1 MTSIDTSAPGAS
13 QRRRLSFGTHLV
25 VLAAACTFP
34 LIVVTVMAFLQ
45 FDKLNRSLTRET
57 MLIATEA
64 TAALVDNFLDASISD
79 LGALQEQFPDDE
91 TNLRGLY
98 TRGKFVADQEE
109 GAIVLARPDGSVAFD
124 TRVQLGGQLPP
135 YDDPDGL
142 AQSVTSANA
151 TVSHLFHSGVDHRPM
166 IAVYLPATTASGSR
180 YVLCFVLPASAFAK
194 LLAREHFPG
203 RWSVGINDGQRTVI
217 AGPNGNFMGDV
228 GKKLPQT
235 ARTLLPTENEAFFP
249 VEMIGGNS
257 VLLEDVRSRLAS
269 WEIVIGIDQTYAGKP
284 LRRTIRTFLPIGAS
298 LFLIGMLSAL
308 LIGRRMARS
317 MNALRRAA
325 ADLTNLTPVPVIDS
339 SVRELADTS
348 EALRKTADRL
358 IEDDRRL
365 RLAQEHL
372 ARAQSIASMGST
384 EYEFQSGKTAW
395 SQELYAILGR
405 KQGEISPSIESLLGC
420 IHPDDRERATGAIAE
435 LRAGNEPPGTD
446 VRIIRPDGEIR
457 VVHIVRQLLR
467 EEKAGS
473 SDEIVTTPKG
483 YVATFQDVT
492 ERVRAEEE
500 LRIAKDNADAANRA
514 KSEFLAN
521 MSHEIRTPMNG
532 ILGMNELLMGT
543 PLNAEQTSFVT
554 AARES
559 GEALLA
565 VVNDI
570 LDVSKLEA
578 GKVDVECIDFDLGNL
593 VESTLGIVSVKARS
607 KGIDLGCFVDPDAR
621 RAFQGDPTRIRQI
634 LLNLLGNA
642 IKFTEKGGVSL
653 QVTMHVRE
661 DARADCVEVRFEVTD
676 TGIGMPETVRMR
688 LFEKFSQADSSVT
701 RRFGGT
707 GLGLAISK
715 QLTILMGGEIG
726 VTSQAGVGSTF
737 WVDLPLKKS
746 SAQIIDAKSLPEQ
759 LKDLRALIV
768 DDVEMNRTVIGR
780 QLTSLGM
787 LVSLADDGFSAMAEM
802 ERAWH
807 KGSPFDIVFLDQMM
821 PGLSGTGVARRIR
834 SNKLLAETK
843 LILVSSAGSSGVD
856 RSAMQDLD
864 AVLEKPLRQHDLV
877 DCLERIFSAPAPE
890 RGTAQLSSS
899 EPAEPAIEGAKPKP
913 MAQSLRIL
921 VAEDNKINQQFV
933 RTLLTRAGHVVEIVE
948 NGHQAVDAVRVKD
961 YDVILM
967 DVQMPQL
974 DGIAATHQIR
984 ALEPPK
990 CKVPIIALTAHA
1002 LAGAREQ
1009 YLAEGMDDYVSKP
1022 IRAGTLLTKLAELA
1036 ELKRSPEPERSIV
1049 PSEPAGVEPS
1059 LDADVLASLDGAL
1072 GRDTVWHLLD
1082 MYLESSEERMKS
1094 IQQSIA
1100 ANDLKAVARE
1110 AHIVCGAAGN
1120 LGIARLSEIARRLEA
1135 ACKETKSVDARRLAG
1150 ELGEAG
1156 VFAADAIRN
1165 WMATH
1170 ARQDSAA
1177 EPERVSP

>member
-13 QRRRLSFGTHLV
+13 QRRRLSFGTHLM
-25 VLAAACTFP
+25 VLAAACTLP
-34 LIVVTVMAFLQ
+34 LIAVAILAFVK
-45 FDKLNRSLTRET
+45 FNELNRSLTRDT

-64 TAALVDNFLDASISD
+64 TTALVDNYLDASVAD
-79 LGALQEQFPDDE
+79 LEALQEQFKADE
-91 TNLRGLY
+91 NNLAKLY
-98 TRGKFVADQEE
+98 TRGKFVADEEE
-109 GAIVLARPDGSVAFD
+109 GAIIFARQDGSVIFD
-124 TRVQLGGQLPP
+124 TRIEFGTPPPP
-135 YDDPDGL
+135 YDDVNGIVRSIASTKP
-142 AQSVTSANA
+142 
-151 TVSHLFHSGVDHRPM
+151 TVSDLFYLAADHRPVV
-166 IAVYLPATTASGSR
+166 AVYLPTTTASGSR
-180 YVLCFVLPASAFAK
+180 YVLCFVLPASAFAE
-194 LLAREHFPG
+194 LLALEHLPDKW
-203 RWSVGINDGQRTVI
+203 RVGITDQQRTVV
-217 AGPNGNFMGDV
+217 AGPDGNFTRDV
-228 GKKLPQT
+228 GKKIPPA
-235 ARTLLPTENEAFFP
+235 ARTLLPTEHEAFFP
-249 VEMIGGNS
+249 VEMIGGYR
-257 VLLEDVRSRLAS
+257 VLLEDVRSRVAG
-269 WEIVIGIDQTYAGKP
+269 WEIVIGIDEAYATKP

-308 LIGRRMARS
+308 MIGRRMARS
-317 MNALRRAA
+317 MIALRRAA

-339 SVRELADTS
+339 SVRELAETS

-358 IEDDRRL
+358 IQDDRQL
-365 RLAQEHL
+365 RRAEEHL

-384 EYEFQSGKTAW
+384 EYEFQSGKTGW
-395 SQELYAILGR
+395 SEEIYAILGQN
-405 KQGEISPSIESLLGC
+405 QGEISPSIESLLGC
-420 IHPDDRERATGAIAE
+420 IHPDDRERVAGAIAE
-435 LRAGNEPPGTD
+435 LRAGREPPGTD
-446 VRIIRPDGEIR
+446 VRIVRPDGEIR

-467 EEKAGS
+467 EDKAGS
-473 SDEIVTTPKG
+473 GDEVVNTPRG
-483 YVATFQDVT
+483 YVETYQDVT

-543 PLNAEQTSFVT
+543 PLDAEQTSFVT

-607 KGIDLGCFVDPDAR
+607 KGIDLGCFVDPAAR
-621 RAFQGDPTRIRQI
+621 RAFQGDPTRIRQV
-634 LLNLLGNA
+634 LLNLVGNA

-653 QVTMHVRE
+653 QVTMHARE
-661 DARADCVEVRFEVTD
+661 DAKADCVEVRFEVTD
-676 TGIGMPETVRMR
+676 TGIGMPEAVRSRM
-688 LFEKFSQADSSVT
+688 FEKFSQADSSVT

-726 VTSQAGVGSTF
+726 VTSQDGVGSTF
-737 WVDLPLKKS
+737 WVELPLKKS

-768 DDVEMNRTVIGR
+768 DDIEMNRTVIGR
-780 QLTSLGM
+780 QLASLGM
-787 LVSLADDGFSAMAEM
+787 LVSLADDGFSALAEM

-864 AVLEKPLRQHDLV
+864 AVLEKPLRQHNLV

-890 RGTAQLSSS
+890 RARTPTSYC
-899 EPAEPAIEGAKPKP
+899 EPAGPATVEARPKP
-913 MAQSLRIL
+913 TAQSLRIL

-933 RTLLTRAGHVVEIVE
+933 RALLTRAGHMVEIVE

-961 YDVILM
+961 YDVVLM

-974 DGIAATHQIR
+974 DGTAATRQIR

-1009 YLAEGMDDYVSKP
+1009 YLAEGMDDYISKP
-1022 IRAGTLLTKLAELA
+1022 IRAETLLTKLAELT
-1036 ELKRSPEPERSIV
+1036 EFKRKPEPVCPIV
-1049 PSEPAGVEPS
+1049 ASEPDSMEPS

-1072 GRDTVWHLLD
+1072 GRNTVWQLLD
-1082 MYLESSEERMKS
+1082 MYLESSEGRSKS

-1100 ANDLKAVARE
+1100 ADDLMAVARE

-1135 ACKETKSVDARRLAG
+1135 ACKETKSADAHRLVG

-1156 VFAADAIRN
+1156 VFAADAIRD
-1165 WMATH
+1165 WLATH

-1177 EPERVSP
+1177 EPETVSP